1 MSNRPTSAPAVSTTV
16 VVVGVVVVFC
26 FTIAACV
33 AVFVAAPDGA
43 NTGSLVTI
51 LLSSVAQVIGVLALL
66 VKVSGTDAKVDQ
78 VAQDTYRLTNG
89 LLDAKVR
96 AGVADVVAPEL
107 LRDDAHA
114 QVALDRQ
121 VRDQVHPT
129 TTPDPRLDAQG

>member
-1 MSNRPTSAPAVSTTV
+1 MTTTNRPAVSTTV

-33 AVFVAAPDGA
+33 AIFVAAPEGA

-51 LLSSVAQVIGVLALL
+51 LLSSVAQVVGVLALL

-89 LLDAKVR
+89 LLDSKVR
-96 AGVADVVAPEL
+96 AALSDTVHPDFI
-107 LRDDAHA
+107 RDDATDML
-114 QVALDRQ
+114 QNDRR
-121 VRDQVHPT
+121 VRDEQHNT
-129 TTPDPRLDAQG
+129 AREQ

>member
-1 MSNRPTSAPAVSTTV
+1 MTNRSTPSPAVSTTV

-33 AVFVAAPDGA
+33 AIFVAAPDGA

-66 VKVSGTDAKVDQ
+66 IKVSGTDAKVDQ

-96 AGVADVVAPEL
+96 AGVADVVDPSL
-107 LRDDAHA
+107 LREDAHV

-121 VRDQVHPT
+121 VRSQVHPT
-129 TTPDPRLDAQG
+129 TTPNPHLDA